1 MMTFL
6 WLIFRCLCPD
16 MSKSVTF
23 LFFVLQAPARSVM
36 VFPLSEADTFS
47 LVISPMAPITGLQHH
62 ETSSY
67 QPDTLQ
73 LSIRI

>member
-16 MSKSVTF
+16 ISKSVTF
-23 LFFVLQAPARSVM
+23 LFFVLQS
-36 VFPLSEADTFS
+36 PLSEADKFS
-47 LVISPMAPITGLQHH
+47 VVISPMVPITGLQHH

-67 QPDTLQ
+67 QPVTLQ